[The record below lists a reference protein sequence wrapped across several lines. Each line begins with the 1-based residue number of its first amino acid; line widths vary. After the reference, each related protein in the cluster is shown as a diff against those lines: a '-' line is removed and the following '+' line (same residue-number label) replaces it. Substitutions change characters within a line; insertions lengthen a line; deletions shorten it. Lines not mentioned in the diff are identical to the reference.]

1 MDFLLFATCQLPI
14 QTTYC
19 SQQNVHQDIL
29 GKNAKL
35 HVVIQT
41 MEICVRRAAAVQN
54 HIVTTLQDVKGL
66 KIRYNNAI
74 YIQRLTI

>member
-1 MDFLLFATCQLPI
+1 M
-14 QTTYC
+14 
-19 SQQNVHQDIL
+19 

-41 MEICVRRAAAVQN
+41 MENCVRRAGAVKN
-54 HIVTTLQDVKGL
+54 HIVTTLQDVKVL

-74 YIQRLTI
+74 YIQHLTI

>member
-14 QTTYC
+14 HTAYC
-19 SQQNVHQDIL
+19 SQQNVQQGIM

-41 MEICVRRAAAVQN
+41 MEIFVRRAAAVTN
-54 HIVTTLQDVKGL
+54 HIVTTLQDVKVL
-66 KIRYNNAI
+66 TIRYNNAI